1 MNVMIQLARQLYYLG
16 ADMKKVYMT
25 VQKKST
31 PESWGYQRKENKMKS
46 ITDTLLVS
54 IDLSASENNAVLIV
68 GRKKPNQSVEIVNAF
83 DGKEAVALYK
93 KLTTVKKGE

>member
-1 MNVMIQLARQLYYLG
+1 MPL
-16 ADMKKVYMT
+16 
-25 VQKKST
+25 
-31 PESWGYQRKENKMKS
+31 RKENEMKS

-83 DGKEAVALYK
+83 DGEEAVSLYK

>member
-1 MNVMIQLARQLYYLG
+1 
-16 ADMKKVYMT
+16 
-25 VQKKST
+25 
-31 PESWGYQRKENKMKS
+31 MKS

-83 DGKEAVALYK
+83 DGEEAVALCK